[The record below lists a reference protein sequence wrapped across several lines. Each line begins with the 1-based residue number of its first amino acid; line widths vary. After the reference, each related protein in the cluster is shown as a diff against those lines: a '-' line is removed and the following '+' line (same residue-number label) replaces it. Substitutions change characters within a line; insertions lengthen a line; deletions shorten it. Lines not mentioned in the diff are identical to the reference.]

1 MRAPLHG
8 NVYVGGNEA
17 GTRLN
22 KVYLE
27 SVKDADMDETLGKIL
42 KRFQQEREGD
52 ERFGDWSARVLWPE
66 LESAGKE

>member
-1 MRAPLHG
+1 
-8 NVYVGGNEA
+8 
-17 GTRLN
+17 LN